1 MTHYRSTVM
10 YFIGRESNDDTL
22 HYLTHLVAH
31 VATLPFRIVIVE
43 QSSRVHPAIQALA
56 ADIPRLEIV
65 TLDIPASAGFV
76 LRLRIL
82 AAFFMQNQPAVV
94 HVLSAS
100 SDTDIEAY
108 AALWIAHVPT
118 RIATIAEVTPT
129 LRTDGIRPLANL
141 ITQRVMHTLSDIIVY
156 SAAAKETLQQEYRL
170 KRTPITVIPIGIDS
184 SFYALHMTPPADR
197 AQYQLPPDV
206 PCIAAIGQLA
216 VHKGHSVLIHAM
228 EHVWVNRPEAHLV
241 IVGRGDQST
250 ALRALARQS
259 SQPDNIHFLPD
270 VADRRGFLRCIDVY
284 VQPSFSE
291 PMSFDLLIA
300 MAMERP
306 IVASAITNIYEV
318 IESNASGLLVRPGSA
333 DALGSAIS
341 RVFHDAA
348 LRITIALNARTRV
361 TQRFTPEQWHHAT
374 AARYKLV

>member
-1 MTHYRSTVM
+1 MNEYRSTVM
-10 YFIGRESNDDTL
+10 YLIGRESNDDTL
-22 HYLTHLVAH
+22 HYLSHLVTH
-31 VATLPFRIVIVE
+31 VATLPFRIVIIE
-43 QSSRVHPAIQALA
+43 QSSRVHPDILALA
-56 ADIPRLEIV
+56 AANPRLEIV
-65 TLDIPASAGFV
+65 TLDIPSSAGLL

-82 AAFFMQNQPAVV
+82 AAFFMQNTPAVV

-129 LRTDGIRPLANL
+129 LRTDGIRPLYNL
-141 ITQRVMHTLSDIIVY
+141 VAQRVMQTISDIIVY
-156 SAAAKETLQQEYRL
+156 SAAAKQTLQQEYRL
-170 KRTPITVIPIGIDS
+170 KRTPIAVIPIGIDS
-184 SFYALHMTPPADR
+184 GTYALHMTPDVDR
-197 AQYQLPPDV
+197 AQFQLPADV
-206 PCIAAIGQLA
+206 PVIAAIGQLA
-216 VHKGHSVLIHAM
+216 LPKGHSVLIHAM
-228 EHVWVNRPEAHLV
+228 EHVWVNRPDARLV

-250 ALRALARQS
+250 ALRQLARQS
-259 SQPDNIHFLPD
+259 SQPDQIHFLPE
-270 VADRRGFLRCIDVY
+270 VTDRRGFLRCVDVY

-306 IVASAITNIYEV
+306 VVASAITNIYEI

-341 RVFHDAA
+341 RVFSDAA

-361 TQRFTPEQWHHAT
+361 AQRFTTEQWHHAT
-374 AARYKLV
+374 AALYRLV